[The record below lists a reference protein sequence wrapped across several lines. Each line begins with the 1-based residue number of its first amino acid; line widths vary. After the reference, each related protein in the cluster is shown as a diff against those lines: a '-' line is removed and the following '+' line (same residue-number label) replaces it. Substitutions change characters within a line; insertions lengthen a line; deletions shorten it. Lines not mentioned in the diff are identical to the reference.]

1 VSGQSSKGLAMRE
14 AIRRT
19 AAAQF
24 QRHGYSTATLGDIAS
39 ALGVTR
45 PAILYH
51 FTSKQELLEA
61 VTGPYLDALDEV
73 AERWRQRDRTDEA
86 ARSELLA
93 GFVDASASEA
103 LAAGTLFRD
112 PTTYA
117 QATIRDRLADFSLLL
132 RDALAGPDAT
142 LQGRTLANCIV
153 GAVIRPMLD
162 TSLDPTDPRVRGAIL
177 DATFA
182 LCALIDSDARQ
193 EPVSPGR

>member
-1 VSGQSSKGLAMRE
+1 MRE

-19 AAAQF
+19 AAVQF

-51 FTSKQELLEA
+51 FASKQELLEA
-61 VTGPYLDALDEV
+61 VTGPYLDALDGV
-73 AERWRQRDRTDEA
+73 AERWRDRQATGGD

-93 GFVDASASEA
+93 GFVDASAREA

-112 PTTYA
+112 PSTYA
-117 QATIRDRLADFSLLL
+117 QANIRDRLARFSILL
-132 RDALAGPDAT
+132 REALAGPEAT
-142 LQGRTLANCIV
+142 VQGRTLANCIV

-162 TSLDPTDPRVRGAIL
+162 TSLDPTDPGVRSAIL

-182 LCALIDSDARQ
+182 LCALVDGAARQ
-193 EPVSPGR
+193 ETVAPGR